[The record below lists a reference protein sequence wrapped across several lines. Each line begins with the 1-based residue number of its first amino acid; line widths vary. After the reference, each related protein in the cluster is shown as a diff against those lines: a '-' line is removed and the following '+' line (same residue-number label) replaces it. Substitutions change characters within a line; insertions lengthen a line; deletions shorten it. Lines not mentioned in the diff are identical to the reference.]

1 MDNFRA
7 HGIMQSRMRIQ
18 LYIFKTLI
26 EIFFGTLA
34 VLYGVMLIV
43 QLIQVGGFLSLK
55 ETDILFLS
63 MVPMTAFVLPMSL
76 IFSTLLV
83 LEKFSSESEII
94 AMKACGVRSRI
105 IFSPI
110 ILLAVAAM
118 ILHVSITTYLGPM
131 SMKGIQSRLVQ
142 IAPQRVFSFLKEREF
157 DDSFKNIII
166 YVESVNQR
174 ERQFKGVFI
183 ETSGKDRAVITAE
196 KGTLEATPGSI
207 MMKLKNGSIFMSSKS
222 IDRYLTFDQYA
233 FALETNLSS
242 QFSIKRFDT
251 ATQAEFRELMKKK
264 KDPKLKK
271 EYYNRISFPVLN
283 LILALVG
290 ITFGIVSPRSPR
302 FTGFIVGI
310 GTIVGYYLF
319 YVLADRA
326 VKGTLVSPLLGAW
339 IPNIAFC
346 ILLLVVWGWKKVLS
360 EKRGGI

>member
-1 MDNFRA
+1 
-7 HGIMQSRMRIQ
+7 MRIQ
-18 LYIFKTLI
+18 WYIFTTLI

-55 ETDILFLS
+55 EADILFLS

-76 IFSTLLV
+76 VFSTLLV

-94 AMKACGVRSRI
+94 AMKACGVRSRH
-105 IFSPI
+105 IFAPI

-118 ILHVSITTYLGPM
+118 ILHISITTFLGPM
-131 SMKGIQSRLVQ
+131 SMKSIQGRLVQ

-157 DDSFKNIII
+157 DNSFKDVII
-166 YVESVNQR
+166 YVESVNQKA
-174 ERQFKGVFI
+174 RQFKGAFI

-196 KGTLEATPGSI
+196 KGTLEATPGTI
-207 MMKLKNGSIFMSSKS
+207 MMKLHNGSIFMSSKS

-233 FALETNLSS
+233 FALETDASN

-251 ATQAEFRELMKKK
+251 ATQEEFRDLLKMKHN
-264 KDPKLKK
+264 DPKLLK
-271 EYYNRISFPVLN
+271 EYYNRVAFPVLN

-290 ITFGIVSPRSPR
+290 ISFGIVSPRSPR

-310 GTIVGYYLF
+310 GTIVGYYLV

-326 VKGTLVSPLLGAW
+326 VKGGLVSPFFGAW
-339 IPNIAFC
+339 MPNTAFC
-346 ILLLVVWGWKKVLS
+346 IMLLAVWGRRKIQS
-360 EKRGGI
+360 AGRGGV